1 MTPTLALTRDGA
13 VRHWFADYTEA
24 ERAADLYKG
33 DTQTT
38 QDVYVIEHLQRRNF
52 AVVVG
57 WDDLPG
63 DDYCDFYEIQYT
75 A

>member
-1 MTPTLALTRDGA
+1 MEPTLALTRDGA
-13 VRHWFADYTEA
+13 VRHWFANYAEA

-38 QDVYVIEHLQRRNF
+38 EDVYVIEHLQRHTF
-52 AVVVG
+52 TVVVG
-57 WDDLPG
+57 WNDLPK
-63 DDYCDFYEIQYT
+63 DHYYDWYEIQYT